1 MKTNEKEGM
10 SCLFFFKGHDTIGV
24 VRFVDS
30 PALARS
36 FHLSYWV
43 AEYFQ

>member
-10 SCLFFFKGHDTIGV
+10 SCLFFSKGHDTIGV

-36 FHLSYWV
+36 FQLSYWV
-43 AEYFQ
+43 DEYFQ

>member
-1 MKTNEKEGM
+1 MRKKECRVF
-10 SCLFFFKGHDTIGV
+10 SKGHDTIGV

-36 FHLSYWV
+36 FQLSYWV